1 MTKQQFS
8 KAPSIIFKVSI
19 AVCGFW
25 ILSQLVNVYRFA
37 VVGALFEILW
47 LPMFALLYALPVV
60 SFIFLIRDK
69 FRFRSLYLYS
79 FLINLI
85 TLLFITLGN

>member
-1 MTKQQFS
+1 MAEQQS
-8 KAPSIIFKVSI
+8 SETPSIVFKVSI

-47 LPMFALLYALPVV
+47 LPMIVLLHALPMV
-60 SFIFLIRDK
+60 SFIYLIKD
-69 FRFRSLYLYS
+69 RFQLR
-79 FLINLI
+79 
-85 TLLFITLGN
+85 